1 MGTFG
6 YIRKM
11 VIAAGIAVTLAC
23 TASGAS
29 ALMLTSTV
37 TQSGH
42 TGSSGLYPLTGASP
56 YDYTAQSYLALT
68 SIDSLSITLT
78 MFDGD
83 SAEGNYDFDNLT
95 LVLDGID
102 TGIKLNGFRNDT
114 TDTLTITGTP
124 NNAAALLA
132 ALQADGTLVGQV
144 KDLVPPANQIRFSSS
159 YQTTLVLEGSTQPTA
174 TPEPATLSLLGLG
187 LGGLVF
193 YRRRKK

>member
-11 VIAAGIAVTLAC
+11 VVIAGIAMTLAG

-42 TGSSGLYPLTGASP
+42 IGNSELYPITGASP
-56 YDYTAQSYLALT
+56 YDYTAQSYLSLT

-78 MFDGD
+78 MFDAD
-83 SAEGNYDFDNLT
+83 SAVGDFDFDHLT

-102 TGIKLNGFRNDT
+102 TGIKLNGFGNNT
-114 TDTLTITGTP
+114 TATLTITGTP
-124 NNAAALLA
+124 SNAATLLA
-132 ALQADGTLVGQV
+132 ALHADGTLVGQV
-144 KDLVPPANQIRFSSS
+144 KDLVVPGNQIRFSS
-159 YQTTLVLEGSTQPTA
+159 YQTTLSLEGNTQPIA
-174 TPEPATLSLLGLG
+174 NPEPATLSLLGLG
-187 LGGLVF
+187 LGGLVI